1 MAQRDEWI
9 KYMTERVVNYIDTPV
24 EQRKQSKLKR
34 KSQQEHWLIRW
45 FGMLTLALRMLVN
58 KRIPKQEEHHE

>member
-45 FGMLTLALRMLVN
+45 FGMLPLALRMLVN